1 MPFSRSQRLDRRKRV
16 ILDSVASDSDFA
28 VESARAA
35 KRNRKQLRT
44 SSNSLLSGFD
54 SGTYS
59 PSVRKPCQMRLVQA
73 IPIKPTVLSAAIAS
87 LWVVWL
93 MLVAAHYFFHS
104 SANSIGRSSLP
115 LLQLFDLRSPH
126 SIANWLTCQL
136 WMFCAIASWML
147 YSIRKHRLDDFTA
160 TYRVWLVMLG
170 VSVFSSFDASTSS
183 LYLLGQSIDP
193 WTKKEM
199 GYGGWPLVL
208 AVYASVVALV
218 GLRLTG
224 ELRAVPGAVALWFGG
239 LIAWGCAALLGTG
252 LLKLQW
258 SLGSIDL
265 FVGACWLGGVLAV
278 FQSVGLT
285 LRYCYMQAQYRFIER
300 IAFTKAS
307 NTQWSKSVE
316 DEFESQEEKQAQAE
330 EIDGETP
337 KKSWLPWKRK
347 SVSSEE
353 IESEQEGES
362 KEEEAGPPKRPM
374 RLFGFI
380 PHRVERNEQPI
391 EEPLRIDE
399 ALVVDQGLTK
409 KPGWFQRR
417 GASGSDVASG
427 LESKSVPDTAV
438 QKSTQPNSD
447 SAEPA
452 KKKSWFPSFGKRAV
466 GAKDGELVA
475 GAGDTALASKDTS
488 SGASKPVMAKSAP
501 IQNSSQSKPVQ
512 AAAGVSSD
520 TKNSATVSSASAS
533 SASVSSATKSDA
545 SKSPAGKS
553 PAGKR
558 EDSENETEGSETP
571 KRSWLKKGWNPFRR
585 SAETKDAS
593 NRVEAFEILGE
604 VEAPKTK
611 KLAGKILG
619 LFDGLKL
626 RPPKDSSAVSQGLDT
641 AGGGSSGS
649 GAKSGAAAGSV
660 SSGTA
665 APKSAV
671 PGSNMGGANSA
682 GSVPQASQPASQ
694 QGTGSEESE
703 DEDEEDYGNQR
714 PLSKA
719 ERKKLRRQGRD
730 AA

>member
-1 MPFSRSQRLDRRKRV
+1 
-16 ILDSVASDSDFA
+16 
-28 VESARAA
+28 
-35 KRNRKQLRT
+35 
-44 SSNSLLSGFD
+44 
-54 SGTYS
+54 
-59 PSVRKPCQMRLVQA
+59 
-73 IPIKPTVLSAAIAS
+73 
-87 LWVVWL
+87 
-93 MLVAAHYFFHS
+93 
-104 SANSIGRSSLP
+104 
-115 LLQLFDLRSPH
+115 
-126 SIANWLTCQL
+126 
-136 WMFCAIASWML
+136 
-147 YSIRKHRLDDFTA
+147 
-160 TYRVWLVMLG
+160 
-170 VSVFSSFDASTSS
+170 
-183 LYLLGQSIDP
+183 
-193 WTKKEM
+193 
-199 GYGGWPLVL
+199 
-208 AVYASVVALV
+208 
-218 GLRLTG
+218 
-224 ELRAVPGAVALWFGG
+224 
-239 LIAWGCAALLGTG
+239 
-252 LLKLQW
+252 
-258 SLGSIDL
+258 
-265 FVGACWLGGVLAV
+265 
-278 FQSVGLT
+278 
-285 LRYCYMQAQYRFIER
+285 
-300 IAFTKAS
+300 
-307 NTQWSKSVE
+307 
-316 DEFESQEEKQAQAE
+316 
-330 EIDGETP
+330 
-337 KKSWLPWKRK
+337 
-347 SVSSEE
+347 
-353 IESEQEGES
+353 
-362 KEEEAGPPKRPM
+362 
-374 RLFGFI
+374 
-380 PHRVERNEQPI
+380 
-391 EEPLRIDE
+391 
-399 ALVVDQGLTK
+399 LTK

-417 GASGSDVASG
+417 AANGSDAASG

-438 QKSTQPNSD
+438 QKSTQPKSD
-447 SAEPA
+447 SAEPE

-475 GAGDTALASKDTS
+475 GAGDASLASKDTS

-512 AAAGVSSD
+512 AAAGISSD
-520 TKNSATVSSASAS
+520 TKNSATVN
-533 SASVSSATKSDA
+533 SASVSSATKS
-545 SKSPAGKS
+545 PVGKS
-553 PAGKR
+553 PTGKI

>member
-1 MPFSRSQRLDRRKRV
+1 
-16 ILDSVASDSDFA
+16 
-28 VESARAA
+28 
-35 KRNRKQLRT
+35 
-44 SSNSLLSGFD
+44 
-54 SGTYS
+54 
-59 PSVRKPCQMRLVQA
+59 
-73 IPIKPTVLSAAIAS
+73 
-87 LWVVWL
+87 
-93 MLVAAHYFFHS
+93 
-104 SANSIGRSSLP
+104 
-115 LLQLFDLRSPH
+115 
-126 SIANWLTCQL
+126 
-136 WMFCAIASWML
+136 
-147 YSIRKHRLDDFTA
+147 
-160 TYRVWLVMLG
+160 
-170 VSVFSSFDASTSS
+170 
-183 LYLLGQSIDP
+183 
-193 WTKKEM
+193 
-199 GYGGWPLVL
+199 
-208 AVYASVVALV
+208 
-218 GLRLTG
+218 
-224 ELRAVPGAVALWFGG
+224 
-239 LIAWGCAALLGTG
+239 
-252 LLKLQW
+252 
-258 SLGSIDL
+258 
-265 FVGACWLGGVLAV
+265 
-278 FQSVGLT
+278 
-285 LRYCYMQAQYRFIER
+285 MQAQYRFIER

-330 EIDGETP
+330 VIDGETP

-417 GASGSDVASG
+417 VASGSDAASG

-438 QKSTQPNSD
+438 QKSTQPKSD

-520 TKNSATVSSASAS
+520 TKNSATVN
-533 SASVSSATKSDA
+533 SAT
-545 SKSPAGKS
+545 KSPAGKS

-671 PGSNMGGANSA
+671 PGSNMGGSNSA